1 VILMLRRVG
10 KRAGVSSSVNPH
22 AFQHA
27 FVGEFILNGGDIGTV
42 SQILGHTQITVTKQF
57 YAVWSMEELKREHDR
72 FSPVSRLKGGAA
84 AKRRG

>member
-1 VILMLRRVG
+1 MILMLRRVG

-42 SQILGHTQITVTKQF
+42 SQILGHCQISVTKQF
-57 YAVWSMEELKREHDR
+57 YAMFTTDELKGEHDR
-72 FSPVSRLKGGAA
+72 FSPVSHLNGRAA
-84 AKRRG
+84 AERRG